1 MLLDVVDV
9 TKRFGGLK
17 ALNGVS
23 LSARKGEVILVIGPN
38 GSGKTTL
45 VNVCGG
51 IYRPDA
57 GKIAFDGQDITG
69 VPAFKVAELGLTR
82 SFQIPIPFSKLT
94 VLENMLVA
102 SGNGKGESFLFSTVR
117 STWEHSD
124 IERAERALTF
134 LDALSLDRVR
144 DTPAEELSGGQL
156 KLLEIGRALMMRS
169 KLVMLD
175 EPVAGVN
182 PALSHMIFE
191 KLLNLR
197 DRMGLSFLIVEHRLD
212 VALKYVDKIFAMA
225 NGKVIT
231 SGTAEQVLNDPS
243 VIEAYM
249 GGEPA

>member
-17 ALNGVS
+17 ALDGVS
-23 LSARKGEVILVIGPN
+23 LSVGKGEVILVIGPN

-51 IYRPDA
+51 IYRPDG
-57 GKIAFDGQDITG
+57 GKILFDGQDITG
-69 VPAFKVAELGLTR
+69 TPAFRVAELGLTR
-82 SFQIPIPFSKLT
+82 SFQIPIPFTKLT

-102 SGNGKGESFLFSTVR
+102 SGNGRGESFVFSTMR
-117 STWEHSD
+117 SAWERGD
-124 IERAERALTF
+124 MERAERALAF
-134 LDALSLDRVR
+134 LDSLSLDRVK

-182 PALSHMIFE
+182 PVLSHMIFE

-197 DRMGLSFLIVEHRLD
+197 DSMGLSFLIVEHRLD

-225 NGKVIT
+225 GGKVIT
-231 SGTAEQVLNDPS
+231 SGTAEQVLNNPS

-249 GGEPA
+249 GGESA

>member
-9 TKRFGGLK
+9 TKRFGGLR
-17 ALNGVS
+17 ALDGVS
-23 LSARKGEVILVIGPN
+23 LSVEKGEVVLVIGPN

-51 IYRPDA
+51 IYRPDG
-57 GKIAFDGQDITG
+57 GKIVFDGKDIAG
-69 VPAFKVAELGLTR
+69 IPAFRVAELGLTR
-82 SFQIPIPFSKLT
+82 SFQIPIPFTKLT

-102 SGNGKGESFLFSTVR
+102 SGNGRGESFVFSTMK
-117 STWEHSD
+117 SAWERAD
-124 IERAERALTF
+124 REKAERALKV

-144 DTPAEELSGGQL
+144 DVPAEELSGGQL

-182 PALSHMIFE
+182 PVLSHMIFE
-191 KLLNLR
+191 RLLSLR
-197 DRMGLSFLIVEHRLD
+197 DKMDLSFLVIEHRLD
-212 VALKYVDKIFAMA
+212 VALRYVDKVFAMA
-225 NGKVIT
+225 GGKVVS
-231 SGTAEQVLNDPS
+231 SGTPEHVLNDPQ

-249 GGEPA
+249 GGGSA

>member
-1 MLLDVVDV
+1 MITND
-9 TKRFGGLK
+9 
-17 ALNGVS
+17 
-23 LSARKGEVILVIGPN
+23 
-38 GSGKTTL
+38 
-45 VNVCGG
+45 
-51 IYRPDA
+51 RP
-57 GKIAFDGQDITG
+57 T
-69 VPAFKVAELGLTR
+69 
-82 SFQIPIPFSKLT
+82 
-94 VLENMLVA
+94 N
-102 SGNGKGESFLFSTVR
+102 
-117 STWEHSD
+117 
-124 IERAERALTF
+124 RALTF